1 MLSDLSISEIYNL
14 RGGKG
19 DYQSLAITIL
29 KIGCLAVGLA
39 LMDIS
44 YKGSPLG
51 SWLLMNQ
58 GWDNTSILFMEKL
71 LIPVIG
77 VILFLLIRSP
87 SFYNTTIFAGIIL
100 GYACLEWV
108 NGGKPMLFWSVLAH
122 LSKVILPFILYLLSM
137 DKRYELSE
145 FLFKGAIALIFISH
159 GIAAILH
166 HPVYI
171 DYIIS
176 FGHRING
183 AYLSETQARYILTL
197 IGWIDIIGGV
207 AILFLKNG
215 YLLGWLMF
223 WGFIT
228 ALWRVVDTSLWN
240 FESLLIRSPHYL
252 LPLAYYIWIHK
263 RTLWRADSDVANKV
277 VKPN

>member
-1 MLSDLSISEIYNL
+1 MLSDLSISEIYYV
-14 RGGKG
+14 RGDSG
-19 DYQSLAITIL
+19 DYQSLTSTIL
-29 KIGCLAVGLA
+29 KITCLTVGLA
-39 LMDIS
+39 MMVIL

-51 SWLLMNQ
+51 SWLLMNL
-58 GWDNTSILFMEKL
+58 GWDNTSILFIEKL

-77 VILFLLIRSP
+77 VVVFLLIWAP
-87 SFYNTTIFAGIIL
+87 GFYNTTIFAGIIL
-100 GYACLEWV
+100 AYACLEWV

-122 LSKVILPFILYLLSM
+122 LSKVILPFILYLLST
-137 DKRYELSE
+137 DKSYGWSE

-183 AYLSETQARYILTL
+183 AYLSETRAGYILTL
-197 IGWIDIIGGV
+197 IGWVDIIGGV
-207 AILFLKNG
+207 AILFFKNG

-252 LPLAYYIWIHK
+252 LPLAYYIWTHK
-263 RTLWRADSDVANKV
+263 RTLGRAHSDVNNRV
-277 VKPN
+277 VKPT